1 MRAPPPPQTLPD
13 TAALARAR
21 MRCTCAL
28 ACPNTCAY
36 RCHLNSLSHAHKQVK
51 VLLCADGADGGA
63 TRGYVLSRFLLCR
76 QLTAIGVPHAKAV
89 KIALELKKRLVDEGR
104 LEVSH
109 AEMEACLLEVRFA
122 TVACAVAT
130 ALA

>member
-1 MRAPPPPQTLPD
+1 MVRQ
-13 TAALARAR
+13 R
-21 MRCTCAL
+21 
-28 ACPNTCAY
+28 NAY
-36 RCHLNSLSHAHKQVK
+36 DFVKVK

-109 AEMEACLLEVRFA
+109 AEMEACLLEGSVLTICPTCYTNLLVRSRRWCHLA
-122 TVACAVAT
+122 TRRAHA
-130 ALA
+130 ALAASRRLCVR